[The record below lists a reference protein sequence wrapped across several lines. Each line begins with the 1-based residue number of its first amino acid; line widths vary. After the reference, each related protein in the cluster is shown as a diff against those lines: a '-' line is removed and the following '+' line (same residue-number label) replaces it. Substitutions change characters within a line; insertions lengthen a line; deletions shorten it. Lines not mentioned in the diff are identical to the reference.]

1 MPSHN
6 FPDRLDL
13 TLIVHFLHGINQ
25 NHKKEYVYLHNLRKP
40 MYNTGMGLQKKNP
53 VGRPPIPEGQSA
65 LITRLWKEGMRPLE
79 IAADERVTV
88 GTTKIYE
95 IIRYRKGAKN

>member
-1 MPSHN
+1 
-6 FPDRLDL
+6 
-13 TLIVHFLHGINQ
+13 
-25 NHKKEYVYLHNLRKP
+25 
-40 MYNTGMGLQKKNP
+40 
-53 VGRPPIPEGQSA
+53 